1 MFRKRDMRVE
11 EDAEAAKVQMNHYY
25 KEIEPKSVFDRE

>member
-11 EDAEAAKVQMNHYY
+11 EEAKAAESQMDKYY
-25 KEIEPKSVFDRE
+25 KVIEPKSVFDKE